1 MALLPQSPI
10 ASPSIHASS
19 RSRAIDDVR
28 PVRPWLVF
36 VCAGLA
42 GCTSPQ
48 SALDP
53 AGAEAQSVATLFWVM
68 LAGAVVIWIAVIGL
82 SIFAT
87 RIRPKAYGEKAG
99 LRLIIWGGC
108 VFPVVVLTALLV
120 WGLQMMPVLRAEANG
135 PTIAVSAER
144 FWWRVAYGVEGEPG
158 VAKSLPEGG
167 VPSANE
173 IWLPVGQ
180 RSEFLIGSPD
190 VIHSLWIPSI
200 AGKMDAIPGRV
211 NRLVVEPTR
220 PGVYNGVC
228 AEFCGDAHA
237 QMALRVVVVS
247 PEEYEAYVARQ
258 SEPASVGAR
267 DEGFRRF
274 MENGCDACH
283 TVRGTAADGRV
294 GPDLTHLA
302 SRRTIAA
309 GTLPMSPENLATF
322 VGFTHRVKPG
332 VQMPS
337 YGMLAED
344 EIAAIAGWLETLK

>member
-1 MALLPQSPI
+1 MPPARSSILLRPET
-10 ASPSIHASS
+10 
-19 RSRAIDDVR
+19 RAVESLR
-28 PVRPWLVF
+28 PARHWLVV

-53 AGAEAQSVATLFWVM
+53 AGAEAQSVATLFWIM
-68 LAGAVVIWIAVIGL
+68 LVGAVVIWVAVIGL
-82 SIFAT
+82 SVFAT
-87 RIRPKAYGEKAG
+87 KIRPGAYGEKAG

-135 PTIAVSAER
+135 PTIAVSGER

-180 RSEFLIGSPD
+180 RSEFLISSPD

-211 NRLVVEPTR
+211 NRLVVEPTK

-258 SEPASVGAR
+258 SEPASVGAD

-283 TVRGTAADGRV
+283 TVRGTAANGRV

-309 GTLPMSPENLATF
+309 GTLPMSRENLASF

-344 EIAAIAGWLETLK
+344 EITAIAGWLETLK

>member
-1 MALLPQSPI
+1 MARLLLSL
-10 ASPSIHASS
+10 ASPSILL
-19 RSRAIDDVR
+19 RSETRADDDHR
-28 PVRPWLVF
+28 PARLWLV
-36 VCAGLA
+36 VICAGLA

-68 LAGAVVIWIAVIGL
+68 LAGATAIWLAAIGL
-82 SIFAT
+82 SVFAT

-99 LRLIIWGGC
+99 MHLIVWGGC

-120 WGLQMMPVLRAEANG
+120 WGLQMMPEMRAEANG
-135 PTIAVSAER
+135 PTIAVSGER

-158 VAKSLPEGG
+158 VSRSLPEGG

-173 IWLPVGQ
+173 IWLPLGK
-180 RSEFLIGSPD
+180 RTELLLGSPD

-211 NRLVVEPTR
+211 NRLVVEPTK

-237 QMALRVVVVS
+237 QMALRVVVVT
-247 PEEYEAYVARQ
+247 PAEYDAYVARQ
-258 SEPASVGAR
+258 GTPAASPAGKA
-267 DEGFRRF
+267 GFEAF
-274 MENGCDACH
+274 MKNGCDACH
-283 TVRGTAADGRV
+283 AVRGTEADGRV

-309 GTLPMSPENLATF
+309 GTRPMSLANLEEF

-337 YGMLAED
+337 YAMLPEAE
-344 EIAAIAGWLETLK
+344 ITAIAGWLETLQ